1 MKYEFIEMHK
11 VDYTVSAICE
21 CFSIKPSGYYAWKR
35 REPSARSRA
44 DAEHSER
51 IEELSKASKGRS
63 GHRVIHDHLQD
74 EGRDCGRD
82 KTLRIMQELGLAG
95 IQKPSFKP
103 QATDS
108 NHTLGY
114 SPNLLKAQ
122 GMPEACDQVWV
133 CDTTYLMTE
142 NGWHYLATVMDLFSR
157 RIVGWDVSDHND
169 ADLVCNAL
177 YKAAQTRQGFLNKDL
192 ILHSDRGSTYASK
205 KHRKLIKKLR
215 IKQSMSA
222 LGNCYDNAAMESFY
236 GRYKTSSV
244 GKDVFAD
251 LGGLRANAFE
261 YIECY
266 YNTYRKHSSLGYKTP
281 MQVEEKNFPL
291 GGRKLGDTTLHS
303 QHTTTNNENQVA
315 LGDLTPGALNCNH
328 TN

>member
-1 MKYEFIEMHK
+1 
-11 VDYTVSAICE
+11 
-21 CFSIKPSGYYAWKR
+21 
-35 REPSARSRA
+35 
-44 DAEHSER
+44 
-51 IEELSKASKGRS
+51 
-63 GHRVIHDHLQD
+63 
-74 EGRDCGRD
+74 
-82 KTLRIMQELGLAG
+82 MQKLGLAG

-114 SPNLLKAQ
+114 SPNLFKAH
-122 GMPEACDQVWV
+122 GMPKACDQVWV

-157 RIVGWDVSDHND
+157 RIVGWDVSEHND

-177 YKAAQTRQGFLNKDL
+177 YKAAQTRRGFLSEDL

-205 KHRKLIKKLR
+205 KHRKLIKKLK

-244 GKDVFAD
+244 GKYVFAD
-251 LGGLRANAFE
+251 LEALRANAFE
-261 YIECY
+261 YIECF

-281 MQVEEKNFPL
+281 MQIEEKNFPL
-291 GGRKLGDTTLHS
+291 GGRQLGHASLHLKQTAS
-303 QHTTTNNENQVA
+303 NSHDQVA
-315 LGDLTPGALNCNH
+315 RGDLTPKYSTATATNKH
-328 TN
+328 TIH

>member
-1 MKYEFIEMHK
+1 MKYEFIETHK
-11 VDYTVSAICE
+11 AEYKVREICD
-21 CFSIKPSGYYAWKR
+21 CFDIKPSGYYAWKK
-35 REPSARSRA
+35 REPSRRSLENA
-44 DAEHSER
+44 AHAER
-51 IEELSKASKGRS
+51 IEELSKASKRRS

-82 KTLRIMQELGLAG
+82 KTLRIMQNLGLAG

-103 QATDS
+103 QTTDS

-114 SPNLLKAQ
+114 SPNLFKAQ

-157 RIVGWDVSDHND
+157 RIVGWDVSEHND
-169 ADLVCNAL
+169 ASLVCNAL
-177 YKAAQTRQGFLNKDL
+177 YNAAQTRQGFLNKDL

-205 KHRKLIKKLR
+205 KHRKLIKKLK

-244 GKDVFAD
+244 GKHVFAD
-251 LGGLRANAFE
+251 LEALRANAFE
-261 YIECY
+261 YIECF

-281 MQVEEKNFPL
+281 MQIEEKNFPL
-291 GGRKLGDTTLHS
+291 GGK
-303 QHTTTNNENQVA
+303 QVR
-315 LGDLTPGALNCNH
+315 
-328 TN
+328 